1 MMTTMAGSRVGFASG
16 GRMHR
21 ALFFVGLFA
30 TALADESCVAPGT
43 CTAPSAAAFSA
54 VAPVTPRHQWPD
66 KGGYCGSLSVQAIAL
81 SFGAWISEDGV
92 RRAALGGCAD
102 GHSDDEHGEE
112 IDTRNLGGALTNLQ
126 FEWDQVGSFALFPPT
141 PVTSGWRHGSSGQ
154 PV

>member
-1 MMTTMAGSRVGFASG
+1 
-16 GRMHR
+16 MHR
-21 ALFFVGLFA
+21 ALLFVGLFA

-92 RRAALGGCAD
+92 RRAASGGCAD

-126 FEWDQVGSFALFPPT
+126 FEWDQVGSFALSPPT
-141 PVTSGWRHGSSGQ
+141 TVTSGWRHGSSGQ